1 MKLKLEPISKWQSNE
16 THNIALSAP
25 MSPMLAAKDFIAK
38 VFEKENMVMTGLF
51 RIKAEGETTFTTW
64 EHADLEPV
72 QIDVICIVLNFRHL
86 AVFGEIGSRYM
97 PIAIVLDGNAQFSEL
112 YTTYEWE
119 SAPTVEEIAKVLETV
134 NFSQLKKEFEDFQWS
149 VKGEQADDWFMERP
163 MEEQLRIMVSN
174 IPRDALEKWD
184 KMTHKGKYEYFK
196 VWTGKK

>member
-149 VKGEQADDWFMERP
+149 VKGEQADDWFMEQP
-163 MEEQLRIMVSN
+163 MEEQLRIMGSN
-174 IPRDALEKWD
+174 IPRDALAKWD
-184 KMTHKGKYEYFK
+184 KMTPKGKYDYFK

>member
-16 THNIALSAP
+16 TYNIALSAP

-38 VFEKENMVMTGLF
+38 VFEKGNMVMTGLF

-149 VKGEQADDWFMERP
+149 VKGEQADDWFMEQP
-163 MEEQLRIMVSN
+163 MEEQLRIMGSN
-174 IPRDALEKWD
+174 ITRDALEKWD
-184 KMTHKGKYEYFK
+184 KMTPKGKYEYFK

>member
-1 MKLKLEPISKWQSNE
+1 MKLKLEPISKWQSSE

-51 RIKAEGETTFTTW
+51 RIKAEGETTFRTW

-72 QIDVICIVLNFRHL
+72 QIDVICVVLNFRHL

-112 YTTYEWE
+112 YTTYEWD

-134 NFSQLKKEFEDFQWS
+134 DFSQLKNEFEDFRWKT
-149 VKGEQADDWFMERP
+149 KGEEADDWFLERN
-163 MEEQLRIMVSN
+163 MEEQQRIMGIT
-174 IPRDALEKWD
+174 IPRDALSKWD
-184 KMTHKGKYEYFK
+184 SMTPREKYSTYKTWKE
-196 VWTGKK
+196 KK

>member
-1 MKLKLEPISKWQSNE
+1 MKLTLEPISKWQSSE

-25 MSPMLAAKDFIAK
+25 MSPMLAAKDFVAK
-38 VFEKENMVMTGLF
+38 VFENENMAMTGLF

-112 YTTYEWE
+112 YTTYEWI

-134 NFSQLKKEFEDFQWS
+134 NFSQLKKEFEDFRWK
-149 VKGEQADDWFMERP
+149 VKGEEADEWFLERN
-163 MEEQLRIMVSN
+163 MEEQQRIMDSS
-174 IPRDALEKWD
+174 IPRDVLTMWDSMTPREKYLKHKTWKD
-184 KMTHKGKYEYFK
+184 KK
-196 VWTGKK
+196 